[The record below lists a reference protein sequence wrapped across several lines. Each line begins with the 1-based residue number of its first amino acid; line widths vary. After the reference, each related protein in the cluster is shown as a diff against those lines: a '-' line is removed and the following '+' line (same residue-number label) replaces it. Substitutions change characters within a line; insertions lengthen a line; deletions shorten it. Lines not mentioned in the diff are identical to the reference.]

1 MSNPY
6 GFLRHEDTASRIDR
20 LFDNHPSQSR
30 SQPTF
35 RAPHQEEQENM
46 YAKPFGK
53 KEERS
58 STKMRHIPT
67 YDYSDSL
74 EEAKTP
80 YDPAVGMLATR
91 DQLMHYRRAAEAAHG
106 DHAALLVKK
115 NSLQAEVS
123 DMKNRLAAK
132 EAFLLEMKGE
142 LENYKE
148 NNARQASQIQSLK
161 DHIKQLE
168 QMSVS
173 VNSVKAETSAGIYSF
188 KRDNKELNE
197 RVQELEHRVRI
208 HLIEREKAE
217 QKASN
222 LEKKLQES
230 IGKLSSYLNM
240 DIEEQEDPLN
250 VLLTKVD
257 KLTHE
262 YFLEKSRIVSLEEAL
277 AGQQVEFKAGRET
290 IVKLVSETEKQ
301 KKTTAGYATEVKAL
315 KRANE
320 DLQQKVLKL
329 TKQLDKQRDLY
340 HEAVSKSYKDEETL
354 QEHKES
360 LKHLKGKL
368 ASEEMIKDGFNM
380 DRKKLKKFL
389 LQLAENLRM
398 SRDISSESLP
408 SQWEMLLDRAEAIGK
423 MDKGYLSENKN
434 LIYNLQKKVNSQRE
448 KLELQSSQIE
458 QLQKKIKQLEKEKEQ
473 EHFLSA
479 ENSARLTAQKLQQK
493 VDRLQG
499 QLSDM
504 KIANQNLTAKLVDI
518 NELKDRTLQQ
528 HKTVEE
534 LSRSLEKLDKIKE
547 KAAKKVVSLKT
558 ELDFTEQQSRGETAR
573 FQHMVES
580 LTNELHTAKR
590 ALEEVARREKQL
602 VDFRETITRMM
613 GFSINT
619 LAVPDHEI
627 LDQLKQVLRT
637 NGPLNIGRSDRS
649 KLPYG
654 FRTGDADQE
663 YTVQHMN
670 PFEKPRF

>member
-1 MSNPY
+1 
-6 GFLRHEDTASRIDR
+6 
-20 LFDNHPSQSR
+20 
-30 SQPTF
+30 
-35 RAPHQEEQENM
+35 
-46 YAKPFGK
+46 
-53 KEERS
+53 
-58 STKMRHIPT
+58 
-67 YDYSDSL
+67 
-74 EEAKTP
+74 
-80 YDPAVGMLATR
+80 
-91 DQLMHYRRAAEAAHG
+91 
-106 DHAALLVKK
+106 
-115 NSLQAEVS
+115 
-123 DMKNRLAAK
+123 
-132 EAFLLEMKGE
+132 MKGE

-262 YFLEKSRIVSLEEAL
+262 YFLEKSRILSLEEAL

-315 KRANE
+315 KRERDEAVLAKKNAERDKEILLEKLKDNHKEWGNSQQELMEKEKQVNEMDRTLRTSTYEAKASHSLHQTFLSQLATLLSSGFKTVSRTEEAIKERIQEICSNEQSWKSANE

-329 TKQLDKQRDLY
+329 TKQLDQQRDLY

-389 LQLAENLRM
+389 LQLAEKLRM